1 MCTPQG
7 YYNIERML
15 EAVIRKGAKVKICGS
30 CIAARGME
38 ELKLIEGL
46 EASNMDELANWVVE
60 SEKVLTF

>member
-30 CIAARGME
+30 CIGARGIE

-46 EASNMDELANWVVE
+46 EASNRDELANRVVE
-60 SEKVLTF
+60 SDKVLTF